1 VTTGSTVLTLYK
13 KNQIMCVKNVSNIQ
27 VKLVKCPLQIQ
38 ESNWNN
44 AATGWTPEDI
54 LFDSIQG
61 YEIYQ
66 FSKEF

>member
-1 VTTGSTVLTLYK
+1 
-13 KNQIMCVKNVSNIQ
+13 MCVKNVSNIQ